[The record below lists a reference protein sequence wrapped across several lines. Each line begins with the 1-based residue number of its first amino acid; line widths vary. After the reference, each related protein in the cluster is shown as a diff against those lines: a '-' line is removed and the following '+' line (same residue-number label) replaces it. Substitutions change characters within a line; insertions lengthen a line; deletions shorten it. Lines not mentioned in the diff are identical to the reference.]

1 MEGWCVMSVSNYGL
15 LFAVCLMVYLFFH
28 TIHISDYEAV
38 QTKQTEYNLAVDEA
52 VEAALFDAVES
63 DSLRTISLNE
73 AEVIHKFFQALY
85 VNLGIM
91 EQPMKKELCKFY
103 VPYILFVENDGIV
116 PYVQK
121 DSGSDGLVSF
131 ETGRKYEYRW
141 KGEKEDFLYVTLS
154 DFVVYRNAIEGGHVE
169 GYYQDIVEQLP
180 DYFHWTNDEFK
191 RRKQELIINMIKQC
205 TNECIGHQNQIAR
218 KFGIQ
223 YEFTLPL
230 IEYEEWYRTIQDI
243 SMLVL
248 FQGYPFGNSITGTY
262 NRVAIGGARIAKRKE
277 TATGNLP

>member
-15 LFAVCLMVYLFFH
+15 LFTIFLLICLFFH
-28 TIHISDYEAV
+28 AVHISDYEAV

-52 VEAALFDAVES
+52 VEAALFDSVES
-63 DSLRTISLNE
+63 DNLRMISINE

-116 PYVQK
+116 PYIQNG
-121 DSGSDGLVSF
+121 SGSDGLVSF
-131 ETGRKYEYRW
+131 ETERKYKYRW
-141 KGEKEDFLYVTLS
+141 MGEKEDFLCATLS
-154 DFVVYRNAIEGGHVE
+154 DFVIYENVIDGVRME
-169 GYYQDIVEQLP
+169 GYYQDIVAQLP
-180 DYFHWTNDEFK
+180 DYFHWTEEEFEG
-191 RRKQELIINMIKQC
+191 RKQELIINLIKQC
-205 TNECIGHQNQIAR
+205 TNECIEHQNQIAR

>member
-15 LFAVCLMVYLFFH
+15 LFAACLMVYMIFH
-28 TIHISDYEAV
+28 TIHVSDYEV
-38 QTKQTEYNLAVDEA
+38 VRTKQTEYNLAVDEA
-52 VEAALFDAVES
+52 VEAALFDQVES
-63 DSLRTISLNE
+63 DNLHTVCLNE
-73 AEVIHKFFQALY
+73 EEVIHKFFQALY

-91 EQPMKKELCKFY
+91 EQPMKKELCRFY

-116 PYVQK
+116 PYIQNS
-121 DSGSDGLVSF
+121 SGGEELVSF

-154 DFVVYRNAIEGGHVE
+154 DFVVYNNASESTHME
-169 GYYQDIVEQLP
+169 GYYQDIAAQLP
-180 DYFHWTNDEFK
+180 DCFRWTEYEFK
-191 RRKQELIINMIKQC
+191 RRKKELIIKMIKQC
-205 TNECIGHQNQIAR
+205 TNECIEHQNQIAR
-218 KFGIQ
+218 KFGIH
-223 YEFTLPL
+223 YEFTLPF

-248 FQGYPFGNSITGTY
+248 FQGYPYGNSITGTY

-277 TATGNLP
+277 TA